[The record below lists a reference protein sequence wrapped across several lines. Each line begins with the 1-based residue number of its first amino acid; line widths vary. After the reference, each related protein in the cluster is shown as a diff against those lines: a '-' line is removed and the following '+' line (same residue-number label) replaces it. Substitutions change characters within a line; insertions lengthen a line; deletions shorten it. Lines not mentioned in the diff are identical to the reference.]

1 MNTKNKKREILIE
14 ENISIL
20 KRITFLQDNLLQL
33 SYKSN
38 NQINRSVI
46 FNNIIDSLKMAK
58 KTLLVNK
65 EIQRKIDSFDN

>member
-1 MNTKNKKREILIE
+1 MNTKNKNREILIE

-20 KRITFLQDNLLQL
+20 KRIKFLQDNLLQL

-38 NQINRSVI
+38 NQLNRSVI
-46 FNNIIDSLKMAK
+46 FNNIMDSLRMAK